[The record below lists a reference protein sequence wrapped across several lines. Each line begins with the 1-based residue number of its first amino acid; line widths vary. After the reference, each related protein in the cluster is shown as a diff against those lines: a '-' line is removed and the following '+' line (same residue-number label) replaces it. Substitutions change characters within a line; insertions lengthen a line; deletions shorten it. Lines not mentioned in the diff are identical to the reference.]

1 MEFDIR
7 SKIDN
12 SLPRTARMVGVVL
25 EAAFHDVH
33 RTTLDFGA
41 MLRNFLVEIS

>member
-7 SKIDN
+7 RKID
-12 SLPRTARMVGVVL
+12 LPRTARMVGVVL
-25 EAAFHDVH
+25 EAALHDVH

-41 MLRNFLVEIS
+41 ILRNFLVEIL